1 MKILIAGLGL
11 IGASLAKTIK
21 KNTNH
26 YVMGWNRTQSVSE
39 KALEDGAVDEIG
51 ELSELIPKADITF
64 VNFYPDAIVPFIEEH
79 KSLFKPGSIVTD
91 SCGIKTKYAAL
102 LKKKNSTSALSALIP
117 WRAERFRAMKTALQ
131 PCLTMHRLYAPPQMH
146 RNQKQIL

>member
-51 ELSELIPKADITF
+51 ELCKINNRVFLVDAMSSYGGIPIDF
-64 VNFYPDAIVPFIEEH
+64 E
-79 KSLFKPGSIVTD
+79 
-91 SCGIKTKYAAL
+91 
-102 LKKKNSTSALSALIP
+102 KNNIAFLVRS
-117 WRAERFRAMKTALQ
+117 
-131 PCLTMHRLYAPPQMH
+131 
-146 RNQKQIL
+146 

>member
-26 YVMGWNRTQSVSE
+26 YVMGWNRTQSVCE

-51 ELSELIPKADITF
+51 ELSELIPKGGYHLCKFLPGCDCS
-64 VNFYPDAIVPFIEEH
+64 FYR
-79 KSLFKPGSIVTD
+79 
-91 SCGIKTKYAAL
+91 
-102 LKKKNSTSALSALIP
+102 
-117 WRAERFRAMKTALQ
+117 RA
-131 PCLTMHRLYAPPQMH
+131 
-146 RNQKQIL
+146 